1 MTRWAVSAGTLTT
14 VCVCDWK
21 SIFSHLHPDH
31 VLADVVEDLHV
42 LVLAPG
48 GLSDDLLDLA
58 HQYREYKH
66 AKQPGEEHEHDLDV
80 VLGVDL
86 WVLPDADGCLGG
98 EEKALNVGVANA
110 IVHKFVCSNS
120 FPC

>member
-42 LVLAPG
+42 LVLASG
-48 GLSDDLLDLA
+48 GLGDDLLDLT
-58 HQYREYKH
+58 HQYRKHKH
-66 AKQPGEEHEHDLDV
+66 AEQPGEQHKHDLDII
-80 VLGVDL
+80 LGVDL
-86 WVLPDADGCLGG
+86 GVLPDADGCLGG
-98 EEKALNVGVANA
+98 EEETLDVSVANA
-110 IVHKFVCSNS
+110 IVDKFVCSYA
-120 FPC
+120 FPR